1 MGDRCGRCSPG
12 WRRRRA
18 AGCLWGTGSTTA
30 LTPQKGDAATAPL
43 PDKLWC
49 PGGVLHCADEGGANV
64 VGPAGTRPSSTF
76 GNASGCAWIN
86 RAGYSCARA
95 VASRWCC
102 VAAAIAATATADE
115 PAGDCRVRRRPARL
129 EAATSART
137 AAAWPMR
144 NARGAGASA
153 ARGPHRRCRI
163 GVARPR
169 PRMPH
174 CSHGP
179 TTPPPRSSSSSSR
192 TALATTRRRPPRKP
206 PNRSTH
212 SDPAAY
218 LSRPPP
224 RRARPPLAKPQH
236 RTPRKPSSRS
246 TDADAAAYLWSP
258 GCARASCGT
267 PLAMRGGASV
277 MTIGPDLVAQ
287 ILRLHEVEKWRVG
300 TIARQLHVH
309 RDVVRRVLGGNSA
322 PVHGSPLRASRI
334 DVLRPFILETLTKF
348 PALTAA
354 RL

>member
-1 MGDRCGRCSPG
+1 MEGRCGRCSPG

-30 LTPQKGDAATAPL
+30 LTPKKGDAATAPL
-43 PDKLWC
+43 AEKLLRPC
-49 PGGVLHCADEGGANV
+49 RVLHCADEGDANV

-95 VASRWCC
+95 VASRWCS
-102 VAAAIAATATADE
+102 VAAPIPATATPPP
-115 PAGDCRVRRRPARL
+115 PASP
-129 EAATSART
+129 
-137 AAAWPMR
+137 P
-144 NARGAGASA
+144 
-153 ARGPHRRCRI
+153 P
-163 GVARPR
+163 P
-169 PRMPH
+169 
-174 CSHGP
+174 
-179 TTPPPRSSSSSSR
+179 PPPRWAGR
-192 TALATTRRRPPRKP
+192 RGGPALPTT
-206 PNRSTH
+206 
-212 SDPAAY
+212 
-218 LSRPPP
+218 SRPP
-224 RRARPPLAKPQH
+224 
-236 RTPRKPSSRS
+236 PRKPSSRS

>member
-43 PDKLWC
+43 PEKLLGPC
-49 PGGVLHCADEGGANV
+49 RVLHCADEGGANV

-86 RAGYSCARA
+86 RAGYSCPRA
-95 VASRWCC
+95 VAGSWSW

-137 AAAWPMR
+137 PAAWAMP
-144 NARGAGASA
+144 NARRAGASA
-153 ARGPHRRCRI
+153 ARRPHRTGRI
-163 GVARPR
+163 RVARPR
-169 PRMPH
+169 PRMLH

-192 TALATTRRRPPRKP
+192 TALATTRRRP
-206 PNRSTH
+206 
-212 SDPAAY
+212 
-218 LSRPPP
+218 
-224 RRARPPLAKPQH
+224 
-236 RTPRKPSSRS
+236 PRKPSSRS

-287 ILRLHEVEKWRVG
+287 ILRLHEVEKWRGG
-300 TIARQLHVH
+300 TIARQLDVH
-309 RDVVRRVLGGNSA
+309 GDVVRRVLGGNSA